1 MRSNLFSMDFL
12 ENHLE
17 DLEDYKSL
25 DTNELKQKF
34 LEVSSYFNEDLKKLS
49 EAQLESNFLQP
60 IFRSLGHIYEVQT
73 SKKSEDIDEGTKRID
88 YAFFYSEEY
97 KESFHANSSERN
109 AIKYGSC
116 STICEAKSWSLLDN
130 HNKVLKNDNTD
141 PIWQIKK
148 SYLDNIN
155 PKEQKAKV
163 PFGILTDGKSWR
175 IYSYRAEID
184 KFFELNLEEI
194 IKNKDF
200 DRFKIFW
207 FFFSKEAFRGKS
219 YLTAVEAGSKKLQ
232 SQVSEDL
239 RKQVYLS
246 LELIATGLFR
256 AYNSGKRDWDEFK
269 KYSEMR
275 AFLEE
280 NSIHEIDINHA
291 DTEKVIL
298 DIIYTESLVYL
309 FRVLFLLY
317 ADHRNLFKHRKV
329 ETVFY
334 QLLDKIDSYNQIGN
348 IPEGAENISDKND
361 DYDINGVFEEIDREF
376 NGGLFSIKLHTIL
389 NRFDIDNILYAN
401 AIDNLTRT
409 LDKKT
414 ERPQRV
420 DFSVLEV
427 RHLGTI
433 YEGLLEYKLKK
444 TTEEI
449 TIPLLSDKNKTR
461 KLLKGDLF
469 LVNDKGERKA
479 TGSYYTPDYIVECI
493 VKNTVGPLIDAIE
506 KESISIQ
513 EKILKILAL
522 RILDPAMGSG
532 HFLVEVISY
541 INDRIEAL
549 IQTEL
554 EEYANKPGRKSK
566 AQTELENL
574 LKDAEFGFY
583 KRIIAKKCIYGVDKN
598 PMAVEL
604 AKLSIWIYTLQ
615 RNKKLEFF
623 DYNLRC
629 GDSLIGSQ
637 EKTFSSQLDSQ
648 SKERM
653 LFANNEELYKN
664 VVEDFKEEFKKY
676 FELENVD
683 DRMKYYESTIKPN
696 QQKLKYLANIEL
708 AIAFANKNDEIHS
721 IYNAHKNKLL
731 GIIRLDK
738 TNEYLKKLIQG
749 KNLEDWELKLF
760 QAAKKIRKDY
770 NPIHWELDFPN
781 VFIDR
786 GGFDGIVGNPPYVFA
801 RENFEQKEKDYYGI
815 QYKSAKYQVNI
826 YLLFIERGFSVLN
839 SDGRLGNITPNAWLM
854 VSSGKNLRELLVTK
868 TKIEKIINL
877 PGQSFE
883 GVNVETVILIGKNS
897 YKKNNEIEILISSEK
912 NFELSHKKLQDD
924 FKKNEGIEFYI
935 FADSIGQKIIKK
947 IQKNSENLDMLCI
960 IKAGLQAYETGKGKP
975 KQSAED
981 VKKRPYDYNFKFNKE
996 TYEYLDGKDVNRYNI
1011 SWAGTYLRYGDHL
1024 AAPRT
1029 IDIFNKENIII
1040 REITGKYPRLII
1052 SCYNDFLYLFNRSNI
1067 AVLQKPE
1074 TDIQLK
1080 YVLTIL
1086 NSSLM
1091 SYYFLLNTAKSVR
1104 QLFPKIIL
1112 EDLRRFPIKNISTI
1126 AQKPFI
1132 QLADTMLDKNKE
1144 LHEMQKK
1151 FNKLLQSDLKIE
1163 KLTEKLIAWNKLSWE
1178 DFLAE
1183 LMKKKIELKLNQ
1195 KAEWMDFFEKEKAK
1209 ANAIEEVITKTDS
1222 EIDLM
1227 VYNLYG
1233 LTEEEIKIVEG
1244 AV

>member
-1 MRSNLFSMDFL
+1 MDFL

-34 LEVSSYFNEDLKKLS
+34 LEVSSYYNEDLKKLS

-88 YAFFYSEEY
+88 YAFFYSEED

-219 YLTAVEAGSKKLQ
+219 YLTAVEVGSKKLQ

-275 AFLEE
+275 TFLDE

-541 INDRIEAL
+541 INDRIEEL

-786 GGFDGIVGNPPYVFA
+786 GGFDGIVGNPPYVRGRSFSSIEKEYLKNRYLVA
-801 RENFEQKEKDYYGI
+801 ENQFD
-815 QYKSAKYQVNI
+815 
-826 YLLFIERGFSVLN
+826 LFHLFIEKAVIVGKNSCLVSYIVPNTFLGNENSKILRKFLLNNINILKIIDCGNKVFDEANVETLIFLIEKGSKLDSGEYYVLENKKFDYKHEFNAANFNKNVNFNFSVTLPILDEHI
-839 SDGRLGNITPNAWLM
+839 SAKI
-854 VSSGKNLRELLVTK
+854 KNLSNTLSTYFDISTGIKEYQVGKGNPPQTIEDKELARFNSK
-868 TKIEKIINL
+868 KIIN
-877 PGQSFE
+877 
-883 GVNVETVILIGKNS
+883 ETFKPELRGKNINRYGINWDNDYISYGSWIAEPRDPKFFDGKKILIRQIPGK
-897 YKKNNEIEILISSEK
+897 
-912 NFELSHKKLQDD
+912 
-924 FKKNEGIEFYI
+924 
-935 FADSIGQKIIKK
+935 
-947 IQKNSENLDMLCI
+947 ENLIVSFTKEYFIIDQTVFIAKRKALSLLDELYVLC
-960 IKAGLQAYETGKGKP
+960 LLN
-975 KQSAED
+975 S
-981 VKKRPYDYNFKFNKE
+981 
-996 TYEYLDGKDVNRYNI
+996 
-1011 SWAGTYLRYGDHL
+1011 
-1024 AAPRT
+1024 
-1029 IDIFNKENIII
+1029 
-1040 REITGKYPRLII
+1040 RLIFWFFR
-1052 SCYNDFLYLFNRSNI
+1052 NEFN
-1067 AVLQKPE
+1067 E
-1074 TDIQLK
+1074 FDI
-1080 YVLTIL
+1080 
-1086 NSSLM
+1086 
-1091 SYYFLLNTAKSVR
+1091 
-1104 QLFPKIIL
+1104 LFPKIKANEFKSLPII
-1112 EDLRRFPIKNISTI
+1112 DLPIS

-1144 LHEMQKK
+1144 LHEVQKK

-1163 KLTEKLIAWNKLSWE
+1163 KLTERLIAWNKLSWE

-1183 LMKKKIELKLNQ
+1183 LKKKKIELKLNQ

-1227 VYNLYG
+1227 VYKLYG
-1233 LTEEEIKIVEG
+1233 LTEEEIAIVEG
-1244 AV
+1244 GV

>member
-1 MRSNLFSMDFL
+1 L
-12 ENHLE
+12 
-17 DLEDYKSL
+17 
-25 DTNELKQKF
+25 
-34 LEVSSYFNEDLKKLS
+34 V
-49 EAQLESNFLQP
+49 ES
-60 IFRSLGHIYEVQT
+60 G
-73 SKKSEDIDEGTKRID
+73 
-88 YAFFYSEEY
+88 
-97 KESFHANSSERN
+97 
-109 AIKYGSC
+109 
-116 STICEAKSWSLLDN
+116 
-130 HNKVLKNDNTD
+130 
-141 PIWQIKK
+141 
-148 SYLDNIN
+148 
-155 PKEQKAKV
+155 
-163 PFGILTDGKSWR
+163 
-175 IYSYRAEID
+175 
-184 KFFELNLEEI
+184 
-194 IKNKDF
+194 
-200 DRFKIFW
+200 
-207 FFFSKEAFRGKS
+207 
-219 YLTAVEAGSKKLQ
+219 
-232 SQVSEDL
+232 
-239 RKQVYLS
+239 
-246 LELIATGLFR
+246 
-256 AYNSGKRDWDEFK
+256 
-269 KYSEMR
+269 
-275 AFLEE
+275 
-280 NSIHEIDINHA
+280 
-291 DTEKVIL
+291 

-786 GGFDGIVGNPPYVFA
+786 GGFDGIVGNPPYVRVQNLNYLDTDFFFKTYTTPTGKIDISILF
-801 RENFEQKEKDYYGI
+801 FELGFRLINSFGILSYIASSQWMQTDY
-815 QYKSAKYQVNI
+815 
-826 YLLFIERGFSVLN
+826 
-839 SDGRLGNITPNAWLM
+839 
-854 VSSGKNLRELLVTK
+854 GKNLRDFFSVGY
-868 TKIEKIINL
+868 IQKIIDFGSL
-877 PGQSFE
+877 PVFSGAD
-883 GVNVETVILIGKNS
+883 TYPAILIINKEINKKLLYSKVKNINELNIHS
-897 YKKNNEIEILISSEK
+897 INRLIFNEIEYKSLGKSSWNLSGFDLINKLNSKKIKFVELGKVGKAYIGLLTGYDEAFVVNSE
-912 NFELSHKKLQDD
+912 
-924 FKKNEGIEFYI
+924 
-935 FADSIGQKIIKK
+935 IIKK
-947 IQKNSENLDMLCI
+947 YQLEYDILVPYSYRGNEIQKYSNVTPAASVIYPYKENNEKAILIEEKVLKKEYPNCYSYLYQFISRLTTRMDSRKYYAQNDQWFRHLRSGTFHY
-960 IKAGLQAYETGKGKP
+960 IKASKLIFKGVDSKSTVGLLSERTAFNGANCP
-975 KQSAED
+975 AVIIED
-981 VKKRPYDYNFKFNKE
+981 K
-996 TYEYLDGKDVNRYNI
+996 TI
-1011 SWAGTYLRYGDHL
+1011 S
-1024 AAPRT
+1024 
-1029 IDIFNKENIII
+1029 E
-1040 REITGKYPRLII
+1040 
-1052 SCYNDFLYLFNRSNI
+1052 LYILCF
-1067 AVLQKPE
+1067 
-1074 TDIQLK
+1074 
-1080 YVLTIL
+1080 L
-1086 NSSLM
+1086 NSSLI
-1091 SYYFLLNTAKSVR
+1091 SYYLN
-1104 QLFPKIIL
+1104 QICPKKLGGFIRINAQ
-1112 EDLRRFPIKNISTI
+1112 NISKI
-1126 AQKPFI
+1126 PIIISKNQEPFI
-1132 QLADTMLDKNKE
+1132 KLAETMLTNKKE
-1144 LHEMQKK
+1144 LQEIQNK
-1151 FNKLLQSDLKIE
+1151 FSKLLQSDLKIE

-1244 AV
+1244 GV